1 MELRTVR
8 LGDPETEPVLAD
20 LADEYRRRYGGDGE
34 MGTTA
39 PEEFDPPAGR
49 FLVLVDRDETVAAGG
64 YRYLA
69 EGVCELKRMWTHPDR
84 RRAGLGRRLLTA
96 LESEARSAG
105 YRRLLLETGPAQP
118 EAVALYT
125 AGGYEPVAPYGRY
138 PTALAFAKDLLG

>member
-20 LADEYRRRYGGDGE
+20 LAEEYRRRYGGDRE
-34 MGTTA
+34 MQTTR
-39 PEEFDPPAGR
+39 PEQFDPPAGR
-49 FLVLVDRDETVAAGG
+49 FLILVDEGETVAAGG
-64 YRYLA
+64 YRFFA
-69 EGVCELKRMWTHPDR
+69 DGTGELKRMWTRSDR
-84 RRAGLGRRLLTA
+84 RRRGLGRRLLAA
-96 LESEARSAG
+96 LEVEARAAG

-125 AGGYEPVAPYGRY
+125 ARGYRPVPPYGRY